1 MMARGREQTGY
12 AVETVISGSCI
23 DWQVPQV
30 SLNEKCG
37 RVSFRTGS
45 EREICMKKLNQEGN
59 LFSRVRFPEGTVG

>member
-1 MMARGREQTGY
+1 MMARGREQT
-12 AVETVISGSCI
+12 ETVISGSCI

-30 SLNEKCG
+30 FLNEKCG